1 MSTAQEIE
9 TAIRSLSPEE
19 RDKLVKK
26 LPVLL
31 PELNGD
37 AAWEKLLR
45 DPRPRPALTALM
57 DEIEAEYRRNPEA
70 FPEIRESDFDRH
82 S

>member
-9 TAIRSLSPEE
+9 TAIRALSPEE
-19 RDKLVKK
+19 RDKLVKE
-26 LPVLL
+26 LPILL

-37 AAWEKLLR
+37 AAWEKITR
-45 DPRPRPALTALM
+45 DPRPRPALTALI

-70 FPEIRESDFDRH
+70 FPEIQEIDFDRH